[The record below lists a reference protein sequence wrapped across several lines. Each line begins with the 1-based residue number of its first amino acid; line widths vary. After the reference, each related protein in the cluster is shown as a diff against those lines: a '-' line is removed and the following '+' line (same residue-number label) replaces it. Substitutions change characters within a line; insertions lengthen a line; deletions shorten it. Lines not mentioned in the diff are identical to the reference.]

1 MQERSR
7 ATAYEKWRF
16 RAVVVWAIVGAIAL
30 LVLAVRGFMLV
41 GQAVE
46 LLLVGTIVGFMCSP
60 IVNWLEERR
69 VPRGLAALLALLVIV
84 VAVIVVVA
92 LFLGPFLRELMIL
105 LRNVPTYVS
114 QLQDAIG
121 TFWDTFGSSRN
132 ANVQSVVNALVEV
145 LSDSGT
151 QIASELARGLS
162 SGLVTNVADAAGHLV
177 TVFLGLVL
185 AYWLALDY
193 PKIMRELAIVA
204 GPEYDEEMILTLA
217 VLSRSTGGYMRGTL
231 ITSLANGLMVAAG
244 LALLG
249 HPYAGL
255 VGIATFVLHFVPV
268 IGPFLSSISA
278 VLLALFVSPVLAF
291 WTLVVTIVAQNVTDN
306 VLSPIVM
313 RSAVKIH
320 PALSLLGIIIGGCL
334 GGAVGMV
341 LAVPLTAAIRG
352 LFVYYFETHTNRQ
365 LVSEDGALFGST
377 PFNDESGRPRPTFD
391 ALDDDTFIAR
401 SRLLAGLSRLHD
413 DAERSADA
421 AEAAEAADVPKA
433 AEAADAE
440 GVPEAADAADAADAE
455 KDARDAQGVREA

>member
-84 VAVIVVVA
+84 VAVIAVVA

-421 AEAAEAADVPKA
+421 ADVP
-433 AEAADAE
+433 
-440 GVPEAADAADAADAE
+440 DAADAADVPEAADVADVPEAE
-455 KDARDAQGVREA
+455 KDARGPQGVRDA

>member
-84 VAVIVVVA
+84 VAVIAVVA

-421 AEAAEAADVPKA
+421 AEAAEAA
-433 AEAADAE
+433 
-440 GVPEAADAADAADAE
+440 GVPEAADAE
-455 KDARDAQGVREA
+455 KDARDARGVRDA

>member
-30 LVLAVRGFMLV
+30 LVLSVRGFMLV

-84 VAVIVVVA
+84 VAVIAVVA

-193 PKIMRELAIVA
+193 PKIMRELAVVA

-421 AEAAEAADVPKA
+421 GETADAEKDERDA

-440 GVPEAADAADAADAE
+440 Q
-455 KDARDAQGVREA
+455 DARGVRDA

>member
-84 VAVIVVVA
+84 VAVIAVVA

-421 AEAAEAADVPKA
+421 AEAAEAA
-433 AEAADAE
+433 
-440 GVPEAADAADAADAE
+440 GVPEAADAADVPEAE
-455 KDARDAQGVREA
+455 KDARDAQDA